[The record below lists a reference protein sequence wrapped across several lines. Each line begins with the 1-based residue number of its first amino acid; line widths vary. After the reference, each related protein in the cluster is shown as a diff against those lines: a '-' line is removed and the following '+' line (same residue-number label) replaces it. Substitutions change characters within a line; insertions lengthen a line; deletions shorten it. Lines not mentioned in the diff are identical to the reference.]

1 MGINYKQYM
10 KSDKQPKPKARRPDP
25 AKAGKAKRR
34 PASPSRPAQAEVMP
48 RRQAWATPAEKAQY
62 CALRATGTTAAEAYR
77 IIRPET
83 TRDGCASQGVR
94 WDADMAAEIAALKEA
109 AAQAAGQ
116 AHGIT
121 QAWVLGEL
129 KEMYMTPLARI
140 DSESRFCKKYKV
152 IETMTD
158 AGPKT
163 TIEVEKDS
171 PHAILQS
178 MAKQAGLEPVPA
190 KIEQAGQ
197 AQATVKDLMASLI
210 QPGSPIA
217 RELARRA
224 EARRLA
230 EARAG

>member
-1 MGINYKQYM
+1 MTTTSK
-10 KSDKQPKPKARRPDP
+10 KPAKKAAKKKPRRP
-25 AKAGKAKRR
+25 
-34 PASPSRPAQAEVMP
+34 PSRLVRPSTDIMPPAQAG
-48 RRQAWATPAEKAQY
+48 QTATPAERQAFAAMVACGTPQRTAY
-62 CALRATGTTAAEAYR
+62 LALRPYVEPTTAAS
-77 IIRPET
+77 
-83 TRDGCASQGVR
+83 ASTKWAEQ
-94 WDADMAAEIAALKEA
+94 MAAEIAALKEA
-109 AAQAAGQ
+109 ASQAAGQ

-152 IETMTD
+152 TETMTD

-163 TIEVEKDS
+163 TMEVEKDS

-190 KIEQAGQ
+190 KPEQAGQ

-224 EARRLA
+224 EARRL
-230 EARAG
+230 EAGRQAG